1 MECPARRCLS
11 MRFLIGVMPS
21 EPTVIVGYGHL
32 RWYYPEEMCGHAGCQ
47 QVCLF
52 SFAAPVDRFV
62 GGVFWGEED
71 LFLPLPCVRRPP
83 WGGKNA
89 RPGQDFFAVGYPIGA
104 ISRKFRRHPP
114 RGARETRAAAPPI
127 PGPKRAFPGGA
138 GKIFSGWGKIFSAGG
153 TGSCG
158 FSGAWGG
165 FLRRGD
171 LAGTGGRAT
180 FALAFGDD
188 PGARFFEA
196 AAMRGAPRE
205 RAPRRW
211 IATAVPGR
219 PGAGG
224 DFLTRESLILA
235 QDER

>member
-1 MECPARRCLS
+1 M
-11 MRFLIGVMPS
+11 
-21 EPTVIVGYGHL
+21 
-32 RWYYPEEMCGHAGCQ
+32 
-47 QVCLF
+47 
-52 SFAAPVDRFV
+52 
-62 GGVFWGEED
+62 
-71 LFLPLPCVRRPP
+71 
-83 WGGKNA
+83 
-89 RPGQDFFAVGYPIGA
+89 
-104 ISRKFRRHPP
+104 
-114 RGARETRAAAPPI
+114 
-127 PGPKRAFPGGA
+127 
-138 GKIFSGWGKIFSAGG
+138 
-153 TGSCG
+153 
-158 FSGAWGG
+158 AW
-165 FLRRGD
+165 D

-211 IATAVPGR
+211 IATAGSGR

>member
-1 MECPARRCLS
+1 MRNPPPNSPSQVPARPPWAGK
-11 MRFLIGVMPS
+11 MRARGKNFSPS
-21 EPTVIVGYGHL
+21 GTRSGPFRGNF
-32 RWYYPEEMCGHAGCQ
+32 AGIRP
-47 QVCLF
+47 
-52 SFAAPVDRFV
+52 AARAKCAP
-62 GGVFWGEED
+62 
-71 LFLPLPCVRRPP
+71 RRPP
-83 WGGKNA
+83 SGGQNGRSRGVRGKYFRGRA
-89 RPGQDFFAVGYPIGA
+89 KFFRPAAQGLADF
-104 ISRKFRRHPP
+104 
-114 RGARETRAAAPPI
+114 RGR
-127 PGPKRAFPGGA
+127 
-138 GKIFSGWGKIFSAGG
+138 
-153 TGSCG
+153 
-158 FSGAWGG
+158 WGG
-165 FLRRGD
+165 FLWRWD

-211 IATAVPGR
+211 IATAAPGR